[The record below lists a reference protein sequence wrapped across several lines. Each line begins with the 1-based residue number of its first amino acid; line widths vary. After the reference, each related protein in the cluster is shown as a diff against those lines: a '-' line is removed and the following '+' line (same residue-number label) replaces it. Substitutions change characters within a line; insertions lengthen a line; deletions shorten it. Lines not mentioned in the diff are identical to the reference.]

1 MARGWGDQRVSSPS
15 GAQRPTWPCTLTES
29 QGRARWARG
38 PPGPACLRSSR
49 YLAYPGQS
57 PIRHRADGCPRRP
70 SENHPTPFRSF
81 RTGDSTDGCPPP
93 YIPTCPTIHT
103 DYSIGTAPPWQAA
116 RAPTSRAV
124 MSAVVIAVASFLS
137 GTIGGWWLT
146 MVVVTASISFSQ
158 ERMERKV
165 RYWQAETARAEA
177 EAERLAR
184 VVIASSRKAQRP
196 GGDWPHAH

>member
-1 MARGWGDQRVSSPS
+1 
-15 GAQRPTWPCTLTES
+15 
-29 QGRARWARG
+29 
-38 PPGPACLRSSR
+38 
-49 YLAYPGQS
+49 
-57 PIRHRADGCPRRP
+57 
-70 SENHPTPFRSF
+70 
-81 RTGDSTDGCPPP
+81 
-93 YIPTCPTIHT
+93 
-103 DYSIGTAPPWQAA
+103 
-116 RAPTSRAV
+116 

>member
-1 MARGWGDQRVSSPS
+1 
-15 GAQRPTWPCTLTES
+15 
-29 QGRARWARG
+29 
-38 PPGPACLRSSR
+38 
-49 YLAYPGQS
+49 
-57 PIRHRADGCPRRP
+57 
-70 SENHPTPFRSF
+70 
-81 RTGDSTDGCPPP
+81 
-93 YIPTCPTIHT
+93 
-103 DYSIGTAPPWQAA
+103 
-116 RAPTSRAV
+116 
-124 MSAVVIAVASFLS
+124 MSAVVIAVVSFLS

-184 VVIASSRKAQRP
+184 TVIASSRTAQRP